1 VKVAL
6 DASTGVFKP
15 EMLVDVTFLAP
26 KAPDSM
32 AIDSGAPH
40 LFVPQQLVFQDEM
53 GPFVWVADQS
63 DGVARKTAI
72 TTGSPGVGGLV
83 EVTSGLTIGSRVIAR
98 GHESLAD
105 GQRIEVI
112 DEDPGSFANSP
123 TATGQEQPLRR
134 LPHSGD

>member
-1 VKVAL
+1 MLFVGSEANIQKNTLEVKVAL

-32 AIDSGAPH
+32 ADDSGAPH
-40 LFVPQQLVFQDEM
+40 LFVPQQLVFQDET

-63 DGVARKTAI
+63 NGMARKTAI

-83 EVTSGLTIGSRVIAR
+83 EATSGLTIGSRVIAR
-98 GHESLAD
+98 GHRAASRLFP
-105 GQRIEVI
+105 QV
-112 DEDPGSFANSP
+112 
-123 TATGQEQPLRR
+123 TGP
-134 LPHSGD
+134 